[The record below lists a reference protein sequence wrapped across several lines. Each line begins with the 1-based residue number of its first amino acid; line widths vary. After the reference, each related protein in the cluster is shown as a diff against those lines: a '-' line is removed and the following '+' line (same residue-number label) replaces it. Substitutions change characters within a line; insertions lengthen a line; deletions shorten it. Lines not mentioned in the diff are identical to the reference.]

1 MRGSQE
7 EKGKSIEQRSHG
19 KEQWKRS
26 VDRNGDPAGPKP
38 RTQHKKEQIGRGG
51 GGMSKK
57 VSQMSKHIRSS
68 LGMCLGKAQSVD
80 HKKVTVSLYK
90 NKLLFF
96 WPRGEYS
103 YFSADFRLKIF
114 L

>member
-7 EKGKSIEQRSHG
+7 EKESRSNKDHMEKNSGKG
-19 KEQWKRS
+19 AWTGM
-26 VDRNGDPAGPKP
+26 V
-38 RTQHKKEQIGRGG
+38 TQLGQSQGQSRRKNRLDERE

-57 VSQMSKHIRSS
+57 VSQMSKYFRSS
-68 LGMCLGKAQSVD
+68 LGMCLGKAKSVD
-80 HKKVTVSLYK
+80 HKKVILSFYK

-96 WPRGEYS
+96 RPGGEYS